1 VNWRAKEYTE
11 QLDTIIR
18 NATRLKEI
26 VENLSDVDNV
36 QTGAARVR
44 NHKVS
49 MAKIAEDVS

>member
-1 VNWRAKEYTE
+1 MAD

-18 NATRLKEI
+18 NATKLKEI

-44 NHKVS
+44 NQRVS
-49 MAKIAEDVS
+49 LAKIAEDVDPDIPG